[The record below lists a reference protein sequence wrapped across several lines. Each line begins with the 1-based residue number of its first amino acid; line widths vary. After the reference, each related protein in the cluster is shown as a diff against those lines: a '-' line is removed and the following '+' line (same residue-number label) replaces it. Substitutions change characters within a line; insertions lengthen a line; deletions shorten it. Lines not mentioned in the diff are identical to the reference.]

1 MSTIHEQI
9 DELLAAD
16 LHGELSATERDAFNA
31 HLVDC
36 ADCRQAFQ
44 EEKNMHKLLNET
56 IADKKADP
64 RFEQR
69 MVSRF
74 RDRVPQ
80 RPGLVQLIMNL
91 VRLRAVQLTAAAA
104 LLLSMV
110 QMGRVITGESM
121 SPAARR
127 EDVASTERS
136 ELMKSPSGVTRDSG
150 VLAYKSDAPGRG
162 ADQSAASK
170 STSVAGMVAQNP
182 APPPQDKPQT
192 ETALPVTVYSA
203 DVLTKQAS
211 TAPKTKKNETAND
224 SAAPEAQTE
233 ATTERVITTGSY
245 IPTAETESALPAGTS
260 PSSPGPAANR
270 KLVRNATAELE
281 VASFEEAVQKI
292 TGFAAEDKGYVATSS
307 SEKQANGKLRGQ
319 VVVKV
324 LPDNLDRFL
333 LKLRGLGELKNQAL
347 TTEDVTKQYFD
358 TESRMK
364 NARLMEQRLIEIL
377 KTKSKDVSDLLE
389 VEKELGR
396 VREEIETMQGELKF
410 MDSQVQF
417 ATVTIQLSEKNM
429 NVPAAFL
436 LKERAQLALYATEVE
451 KTYND
456 IKALASPKVQITNAQ
471 INRDNTGRV
480 SGYVYMLIAPDES
493 EAIIARVKAMARVEN
508 FQVQT
513 ERVAQ
518 GGDGLGE
525 NAKTERDK
533 VVLNVTIS
541 REEQEQALQ
550 QTTLRIRSS
559 EVNDKTKE
567 LRTLAEKQ
575 SGRIRS
581 SSFSRDANG
590 REYANVSLRV
600 PIKNYSALM
609 QSLNTLGKVEDVT
622 VHRDDRPDSQVN
634 QADAPADITIQV
646 YSQGNIVSQET
657 GIVATLRR
665 TIGQGAGALMWS
677 ARMIGVALAFLAPW
691 VLAIVG
697 VGWVMRRVSR
707 ARRARKQLAE
717 ERDGLS

>member
-1 MSTIHEQI
+1 MPTIHEQI

-16 LHGELSATERDAFNA
+16 LHGELSAAERDAFHA

-56 IADKKADP
+56 IADKKADAG
-64 RFEQR
+64 FEQR
-69 MVSRF
+69 MVARF

-80 RPGLVQLIMNL
+80 RPGLVQLVTNL

-110 QMGRVITGESM
+110 QMGRMITGESATPM
-121 SPAARR
+121 VRR
-127 EDVASTERS
+127 EDATSVEQS
-136 ELMKSPSGVTRDSG
+136 EFAKSLT
-150 VLAYKSDAPGRG
+150 AKTDARGRG
-162 ADQSAASK
+162 ADQLATTISAPASG
-170 STSVAGMVAQNP
+170 VLAQNS
-182 APPPQDKPQT
+182 APPPAQDKAQT
-192 ETALPVTVYSA
+192 DKPLPATVYSA
-203 DVLTKQAS
+203 EVLQRQAS
-211 TAPKTKKNETAND
+211 TAPKTKKTETKD
-224 SAAPEAQTE
+224 E
-233 ATTERVITTGSY
+233 
-245 IPTAETESALPAGTS
+245 S
-260 PSSPGPAANR
+260 PSSESPANVMESSPESPSTTAGPSANR

-292 TGFAAEDKGYVATSS
+292 TGFAAEEKGYVATSS
-307 SEKQANGKLRGQ
+307 SEKQANGKLRGE

-377 KTKSKDVSDLLE
+377 KTKSKDVADLLA

-417 ATVTIQLSEKNM
+417 ATVTIHLSEKNM
-429 NVPAAFL
+429 NIPAAFL
-436 LKERAQLALYATEVE
+436 LKERAQLALYAAEVE

-480 SGYVYMLIAPDES
+480 SAYVYMLIAPEES
-493 EAIIARVKAMARVEN
+493 EAIISRVKALARVEN

-533 VVLNVTIS
+533 VVLNITIS
-541 REEQEQALQ
+541 REEQEQSLQ
-550 QTTLRIRSS
+550 QTSLRIRSS
-559 EVNDKTKE
+559 DVNDRTKQ
-567 LRTLAEKQ
+567 LRDLAEKQ
-575 SGRIRS
+575 NGRIRS
-581 SSFSRDANG
+581 SSFSRDPNG
-590 REYANVSLRV
+590 REFANVSLRV
-600 PIKNYSALM
+600 PMKNYSALM
-609 QSLNTLGKVEDVT
+609 QSLNTLGKVENVS
-622 VHRDDRPDSQVN
+622 VRRDDRPDAQVN
-634 QADAPADITIQV
+634 QADAPADVSIQV
-646 YSQGNIVSQET
+646 YSQGNIVSEET
-657 GIVATLRR
+657 GIVATLRH

-677 ARMIGVALAFLAPW
+677 ARMIGVALAFLVPW
-691 VLAIVG
+691 VLAIVA
-697 VGWVMRRVSR
+697 VGWVARRVSR
-707 ARRARKQLAE
+707 ARRARKQRVE
-717 ERDGLS
+717 EQDGLS

>member
-1 MSTIHEQI
+1 MPTIHEQI

-16 LHGELSATERDAFNA
+16 LHGELSAAERDAFHA

-56 IADKKADP
+56 IADKKADAG
-64 RFEQR
+64 FEQR

-80 RPGLVQLIMNL
+80 RPGLIQLVMNL

-110 QMGRVITGESM
+110 QVGRTITGESM
-121 SPAARR
+121 TPTVRR
-127 EDVASTERS
+127 EDAEGFKESVIQQSLSRER
-136 ELMKSPSGVTRDSG
+136 RDSG
-150 VLAYKSDAPGRG
+150 VLASKTDAPGRG
-162 ADQSAASK
+162 ADESAARK
-170 STSVAGMVAQNP
+170 PTSLAGVVAQNP
-182 APPPQDKPQT
+182 APPPQDKPET
-192 ETALPVTVYSA
+192 GTALPVTVYSA
-203 DVLTKQAS
+203 DVLSKQAS
-211 TAPKTKKNETAND
+211 TAPKSKKSETKDEKSPDALNYE
-224 SAAPEAQTE
+224 APE
-233 ATTERVITTGSY
+233 
-245 IPTAETESALPAGTS
+245 S
-260 PSSPGPAANR
+260 PSTTAGPVANR
-270 KLVRNATAELE
+270 KLVRNARAELE
-281 VASFEEAVQKI
+281 VVSFEEAVPKI
-292 TGFAAEDKGYVATSS
+292 TGFAAEEKGYVSTSS
-307 SEKQANGKLRGQ
+307 SEKQANGKLSGQ
-319 VVVKV
+319 VIVKV
-324 LPDNLDRFL
+324 LPDNLDKFL

-347 TTEDVTKQYFD
+347 TTEDVTKAYFD
-358 TESRMK
+358 TESRLK

-377 KTKSKDVSDLLE
+377 KTKSKDVADLLE

-410 MDSQVQF
+410 MDSQVSF

-436 LKERAQLALYATEVE
+436 LKERAQLALYAPEVE
-451 KTYND
+451 KTYNE

-480 SGYVYMLIAPDES
+480 SGYVYMLTAPEES
-493 EAIIARVKAMARVEN
+493 EAIISRVKAMARVEN

-525 NAKTERDK
+525 SAKTERDK
-533 VVLNVTIS
+533 VVLNITIS

-550 QTTLRIRSS
+550 QTTLRIRAS

-567 LRTLAEKQ
+567 LRELAEKQ

-600 PIKNYSALM
+600 PMKNYSALM
-609 QSLNTLGKVEDVT
+609 QSLNALGKVEDVA
-622 VHRDDRPDSQVN
+622 VRRDDRPDSQVS

-665 TIGQGAGALMWS
+665 TIGQGAAALMWS
-677 ARMIGVALAFLAPW
+677 ARMIGVAVAFLAPW
-691 VLAIVG
+691 VLAVAG
-697 VGWVMRRVSR
+697 LGWVMRRVSR
-707 ARRARKQLAE
+707 ARRARKQRAE
-717 ERDGLS
+717 EEGGAI

>member
-1 MSTIHEQI
+1 MPTIHEQI

-16 LHGELSATERDAFNA
+16 LHGELSAAERDAFHA

-56 IADKKADP
+56 IADKKADAG
-64 RFEQR
+64 FEQR
-69 MVSRF
+69 MVARF

-80 RPGLVQLIMNL
+80 RPGLVQLITNL

-110 QMGRVITGESM
+110 QMGRMITGES
-121 SPAARR
+121 AAPMVRR
-127 EDVASTERS
+127 EDATSTQES
-136 ELMKSPSGVTRDSG
+136 ELAKSPPGPLRNSVALTAKTDSQGRGVDQFASSISAPASG
-150 VLAYKSDAPGRG
+150 VLAPPPAQDKAERDV
-162 ADQSAASK
+162 SAAK
-170 STSVAGMVAQNP
+170 L
-182 APPPQDKPQT
+182 KK
-192 ETALPVTVYSA
+192 A
-203 DVLTKQAS
+203 DFKDEQS
-211 TAPKTKKNETAND
+211 PNE
-224 SAAPEAQTE
+224 P
-233 ATTERVITTGSY
+233 R
-245 IPTAETESALPAGTS
+245 PTAETESALP
-260 PSSPGPAANR
+260 PSPGPTANR

-281 VASFEEAVQKI
+281 VISFDDAVQKI
-292 TGFAAEDKGYVATSS
+292 TGFAAEEKGYVSTSS
-307 SEKQANGKLRGQ
+307 SEKQANGKLRGEI
-319 VVVKV
+319 VVKV

-347 TTEDVTKQYFD
+347 TTEDVTKAYFD

-377 KTKSKDVSDLLE
+377 KTKSKDVADLLE

-417 ATVTIQLSEKNM
+417 ATVTVQLSEKNM
-429 NVPAAFL
+429 NIPAAFL
-436 LKERAQLALYATEVE
+436 LKERAQLALYAPEVE

-480 SGYVYMLIAPDES
+480 SAYVYMLIGPEES
-493 EAIIARVKAMARVEN
+493 EAIIARVKGMASVEN

-533 VVLNVTIS
+533 VVLNITIS
-541 REEQEQALQ
+541 REEQEQSLQ
-550 QTTLRIRSS
+550 QTSLRIRSS
-559 EVNDKTKE
+559 EVNDRTKQ
-567 LRTLAEKQ
+567 LRELAEKQ

-581 SSFSRDANG
+581 SSFSRDSNG

-600 PIKNYSALM
+600 PMKNYGALM
-609 QSLNTLGKVEDVT
+609 QSLNALGKVEDVT
-622 VHRDDRPDSQVN
+622 VRRDDRPDAQGN

-665 TIGQGAGALMWS
+665 TIGQGAAALMWS

-691 VLAIVG
+691 VLAIIG

-707 ARRARKQLAE
+707 ARRSRKQLAE
-717 ERDGLS
+717 EENRLS

>member
-16 LHGELSATERDAFNA
+16 LHGELSAAERDAFRA
-31 HLVDC
+31 HLIEC
-36 ADCRQAFQ
+36 TDCRQAFQ
-44 EEKNMHKLLNET
+44 EEKNMHKVLNET
-56 IADKKADP
+56 IADKKADAG
-64 RFEQR
+64 FEQR
-69 MVSRF
+69 MISRF

-80 RPGLVQLIMNL
+80 RTGLIQLVTNL

-110 QMGRVITGESM
+110 QMGRMITGESATPM
-121 SPAARR
+121 VRR
-127 EDVASTERS
+127 EDSTSLPEPQLTKTAPGERRNATTVATKPDSRDRGVDQLASSNSTS
-136 ELMKSPSGVTRDSG
+136 AAG
-150 VLAYKSDAPGRG
+150 VL
-162 ADQSAASK
+162 
-170 STSVAGMVAQNP
+170 AQNP
-182 APPPQDKPQT
+182 APPPAQDKAAEPVEGLRQ
-192 ETALPVTVYSA
+192 LPSFIGIA
-203 DVLTKQAS
+203 D
-211 TAPKTKKNETAND
+211 TKKNEVKAKQ
-224 SAAPEAQTE
+224 SADEP
-233 ATTERVITTGSY
+233 R
-245 IPTAETESALPAGTS
+245 PTSESESALPASSPTS
-260 PSSPGPAANR
+260 PIANR

-292 TGFAAEDKGYVATSS
+292 TSFASEDKGYVSTSS
-307 SEKQANGKLRGQ
+307 SEKQANGKLRGE

-333 LKLRGLGELKNQAL
+333 SKLRGLGELKNQGI

-364 NARLMEQRLIEIL
+364 NARMMEQRLIEIL
-377 KTKSKDVSDLLE
+377 KTKSKDVADLLE

-417 ATVTIQLSEKNM
+417 ATVTVQLAEKNM

-451 KTYND
+451 KTYNE

-480 SGYVYMLIAPDES
+480 SGYVYMLIAPEES

-513 ERVAQ
+513 ERVSQ

-533 VVLNVTIS
+533 VVLNITLS
-541 REEQEQALQ
+541 REEQEQSLQ
-550 QTTLRIRSS
+550 QTTLRILSS
-559 EVNDKTKE
+559 EVNDKTKQ
-567 LRTLAEKQ
+567 LRELAEKQ

-581 SSFSRDANG
+581 SSFSRDPNG

-600 PIKNYSALM
+600 PMKNYNALM
-609 QSLNTLGKVEDVT
+609 QSLNTLGKVENVS

-634 QADAPADITIQV
+634 QADAPADISIQV
-646 YSQGNIVSQET
+646 YSQGNIVSEET

-665 TIGQGAGALMWS
+665 TIGQGASALMWS
-677 ARMIGVALAFLAPW
+677 ARMIGVAAAFLAPW
-691 VLAIVG
+691 VLALVG
-697 VGWVMRRVSR
+697 LGWIMRRVSR
-707 ARRARKQLAE
+707 ARRARK
-717 ERDGLS
+717 ERLDGDGAK

>member
-1 MSTIHEQI
+1 MPTIHEQI

-16 LHGELSATERDAFNA
+16 LHGELSTAERDAFHA

-36 ADCRQAFQ
+36 ADCRHAFQ
-44 EEKNMHKLLNET
+44 EEKNMHKVLNET
-56 IADKKADP
+56 LADKKADTG
-64 RFEQR
+64 FEQR

-74 RDRVPQ
+74 RDRVPK
-80 RPGLVQLIMNL
+80 RPGLIQLVTNL
-91 VRLRAVQLTAAAA
+91 ARLRVVQLTAAAA

-110 QMGRVITGESM
+110 QMGRVITGESAT
-121 SPAARR
+121 PLIRR
-127 EDVASTERS
+127 ANTTSLPQS
-136 ELMKSPSGVTRDSG
+136 EFAKSPPSVTRDSG
-150 VLAYKSDAPGRG
+150 VLAYRTDSQGRG
-162 ADQSAASK
+162 ADESAASK
-170 STSVAGMVAQNP
+170 STSVAGIVAQNP
-182 APPPQDKPQT
+182 AP
-192 ETALPVTVYSA
+192 LPVQ
-203 DVLTKQAS
+203 D
-211 TAPKTKKNETAND
+211 TANEPVEGLRQLP
-224 SAAPEAQTE
+224 SFVGNALTE
-233 ATTERVITTGSY
+233 NNSD
-245 IPTAETESALPAGTS
+245 
-260 PSSPGPAANR
+260 PSSPKTPTKSKKAESKDERSEPLSEGPEDTSAARSTTNPTPNR

-281 VASFEEAVQKI
+281 VASFEDAVQKI
-292 TGFAAEDKGYVATSS
+292 TGFATEDKGYVSTSS
-307 SEKQANGKLRGQ
+307 SEKQENGKLSGQ
-319 VVVKV
+319 VAVKV

-333 LKLRGLGELKNQAL
+333 LKLRGIGELKNQAL
-347 TTEDVTKQYFD
+347 TTEDVTKSYFD

-377 KTKSKDVSDLLE
+377 KTKSKDVADLLE

-417 ATVTIQLSEKNM
+417 ATVTIQLSEKDM
-429 NVPAAFL
+429 NTPAAFL

-451 KTYND
+451 KTYNE
-456 IKALASPKVQITNAQ
+456 IKSLASPKVQITNAQ

-480 SGYVYMLIAPDES
+480 SANLSMLIAPEES
-493 EAIIARVKAMARVEN
+493 DATIARIKGMARVEN

-525 NAKTERDK
+525 SAKTERDK
-533 VVLNVTIS
+533 VVLSITLS
-541 REEQEQALQ
+541 REEQEQSLQ

-567 LRTLAEKQ
+567 LRDLAEKQ

-581 SSFSRDANG
+581 SSFSRDSNG

-600 PIKNYSALM
+600 PMKNYSALM
-609 QSLNTLGKVEDVT
+609 QSLNALGKVEDVT
-622 VHRDDRPDSQVN
+622 VQRDDRPDSQVN
-634 QADAPADITIQV
+634 QADAPADVTIQV

-657 GIVATLRR
+657 GIIATLRR

-677 ARMIGVALAFLAPW
+677 ARMIGVAVAFLAPW
-691 VLAIVG
+691 VLALVG
-697 VGWVMRRVSR
+697 VGWVMRRISR
-707 ARRARKQLAE
+707 TRHARKRLAE

>member
-16 LHGELSATERDAFNA
+16 LHGELSTAERDAFHA

-44 EEKNMHKLLNET
+44 EEKNMHKVLNET
-56 IADKKADP
+56 LGDKKADTG
-64 RFEQR
+64 FEQR
-69 MVSRF
+69 MVARF

-80 RPGLVQLIMNL
+80 RPGLIQLVTNL

-110 QMGRVITGESM
+110 QVGRVLTGESTTFGVRKFATLGTEE
-121 SPAARR
+121 SSLPQAPA
-127 EDVASTERS
+127 S
-136 ELMKSPSGVTRDSG
+136 VTRDSG
-150 VLAYKSDAPGRG
+150 VLAYKTDSPGRG

-170 STSVAGMVAQNP
+170 STSVAGIVAQNP
-182 APPPQDKPQT
+182 APPPARDVVATPVEGLRQLPSFVGNAET
-192 ETALPVTVYSA
+192 ENDSRAP
-203 DVLTKQAS
+203 S
-211 TAPKTKKNETAND
+211 TRMAPPKTKKNETKDEKTPAE
-224 SAAPEAQTE
+224 S
-233 ATTERVITTGSY
+233 
-245 IPTAETESALPAGTS
+245 TAESSEDS
-260 PSSPGPAANR
+260 PSTTAGPTANR

-281 VASFEEAVQKI
+281 VASFEDAVQKI
-292 TGFAAEDKGYVATSS
+292 TGFAAEEKGYVSTSS
-307 SEKQANGKLRGQ
+307 SEKQENGKLRGE

-324 LPDNLDRFL
+324 LPDNLDKFL

-347 TTEDVTKQYFD
+347 TTEDVTKAYFD

-377 KTKSKDVSDLLE
+377 KTKSKDVADLLE

-480 SGYVYMLIAPDES
+480 SGYIYMLIAPEES

-525 NAKTERDK
+525 DAKTERDK
-533 VVLNVTIS
+533 VVLNITIS

-559 EVNDKTKE
+559 EVNEKTKE

-600 PIKNYSALM
+600 PMKNYSALM
-609 QSLNTLGKVEDVT
+609 QSLNALGKVEDVAIR
-622 VHRDDRPDSQVN
+622 RDDRPDAQGN
-634 QADAPADITIQV
+634 QADAPADVTIQV

-657 GIVATLRR
+657 GMIATLRR
-665 TIGQGAGALMWS
+665 TIGQGATALMWS

-691 VLAIVG
+691 VVAIIG
-697 VGWVMRRVSR
+697 VGWVLRRVSR
-707 ARRARKQLAE
+707 ARRSRKQRAE
-717 ERDGLS
+717 EEGGAS

>member
-1 MSTIHEQI
+1 MPTIHEQS

-16 LHGELSATERDAFNA
+16 LHGELSAEERDAFHA
-31 HLVDC
+31 HLVEC
-36 ADCRQAFQ
+36 TDCRQAFQ
-44 EEKNMHKLLNET
+44 EEKNMHKFLNET
-56 IADKKADP
+56 FADKKADVGL
-64 RFEQR
+64 EQR

-74 RDRVPQ
+74 RDRVPH
-80 RPGLVQLIMNL
+80 RTGLIQLVTNL

-110 QMGRVITGESM
+110 QMGRMITGESSTPM
-121 SPAARR
+121 VRR
-127 EDVASTERS
+127 EDATSLPEP
-136 ELMKSPSGVTRDSG
+136 EIMKT
-150 VLAYKSDAPGRG
+150 APGERRNAKTVTTKPDSRDRG
-162 ADQSAASK
+162 ADDSSVNTVSSTTAS
-170 STSVAGMVAQNP
+170 GMLAQNP
-182 APPPQDKPQT
+182 APPPAQDKA
-192 ETALPVTVYSA
+192 ELSA
-203 DVLTKQAS
+203 PAT
-211 TAPKTKKNETAND
+211 KTKK
-224 SAAPEAQTE
+224 TE
-233 ATTERVITTGSY
+233 FKDERSNSESPASV
-245 IPTAETESALPAGTS
+245 TESS
-260 PSSPGPAANR
+260 PESPLTTPGPAANR

-281 VASFEEAVQKI
+281 VASFEEAVQRI
-292 TGFAAEDKGYVATSS
+292 TGFAAEDKGYVSTSS
-307 SEKQANGKLRGQ
+307 SEKQANGKLRGE

-333 LKLRGLGELKNQAL
+333 SKLRGLGELKNQAL

-377 KTKSKDVSDLLE
+377 KTKSKDVADLLE

-417 ATVTIQLSEKNM
+417 ATVTVQLAEKNM

-451 KTYND
+451 KTYNE

-480 SGYVYMLIAPDES
+480 SGYVYMLIAPEES

-513 ERVAQ
+513 ERVSQ

-533 VVLNVTIS
+533 VVLNITLS
-541 REEQEQALQ
+541 REEQEQSLQ

-559 EVNDKTKE
+559 EVNDKTKQ
-567 LRTLAEKQ
+567 LRELAEKQ

-581 SSFSRDANG
+581 SSFSRDPNG

-600 PIKNYSALM
+600 PMKNYNALM
-609 QSLNTLGKVEDVT
+609 QSLNTLGKVENVS

-634 QADAPADITIQV
+634 QADAPADVSIQV
-646 YSQGNIVSQET
+646 YSQGNIVSEET
-657 GIVATLRR
+657 GIVTTLRR
-665 TIGQGAGALMWS
+665 TIGQGASALMWS
-677 ARMIGVALAFLAPW
+677 ARMIGVAAAFLAPW
-691 VLAIVG
+691 VLALVG
-697 VGWVMRRVSR
+697 VDWIMRRVSR
-707 ARRARKQLAE
+707 ARRARK
-717 ERDGLS
+717 ERLDEDGAK

>member
-1 MSTIHEQI
+1 MPTIHEQI

-16 LHGELSATERDAFNA
+16 LHGELSDAERDAFHA

-64 RFEQR
+64 GFEQR
-69 MVSRF
+69 MVARF

-80 RPGLVQLIMNL
+80 RSGLIQLVTNL

-110 QMGRVITGESM
+110 QMGRMLTGESM
-121 SPAARR
+121 TPTVRHENGTTLPASGPLKSAPGDRR
-127 EDVASTERS
+127 DYVAPTA
-136 ELMKSPSGVTRDSG
+136 KTDTQ
-150 VLAYKSDAPGRG
+150 GRG
-162 ADQSAASK
+162 ADDSGTK
-170 STSVAGMVAQNP
+170 STSVAGIVAQNP
-182 APPPQDKPQT
+182 APPPAQDIALKTPVDAFRQLPSSVAST
-192 ETALPVTVYSA
+192 KSKKAETKDEKTSAESTVESPEES
-203 DVLTKQAS
+203 AS
-211 TAPKTKKNETAND
+211 TAGP
-224 SAAPEAQTE
+224 
-233 ATTERVITTGSY
+233 IT
-245 IPTAETESALPAGTS
+245 
-260 PSSPGPAANR
+260 NR

-292 TGFAAEDKGYVATSS
+292 TGFAAEEKGYVSTSS
-307 SEKQANGKLRGQ
+307 SEKQANGKLSGQ

-324 LPDNLDRFL
+324 LPDNLDKFL

-347 TTEDVTKQYFD
+347 TTEDVTKAYFD

-377 KTKSKDVSDLLE
+377 KTKSKDVADLLE

-410 MDSQVQF
+410 MDSQVSF

-436 LKERAQLALYATEVE
+436 LKERAQLALYAPEVE

-480 SGYVYMLIAPDES
+480 SGYVYMLIAPEES
-493 EAIIARVKAMARVEN
+493 EAIISRVKAMARVEN

-525 NAKTERDK
+525 HAKTERDK
-533 VVLNVTIS
+533 VVLNITIS

-559 EVNDKTKE
+559 EVNEKTKE
-567 LRTLAEKQ
+567 LRDLAEKQ

-590 REYANVSLRV
+590 REYANVLLRV
-600 PIKNYSALM
+600 PMKNYSALM
-609 QSLNTLGKVEDVT
+609 QSLNALGKVEDVA
-622 VHRDDRPDSQVN
+622 VRRDDRPDSQVS

-665 TIGQGAGALMWS
+665 TIGQGAAALMWS

-691 VLAIVG
+691 GVAIVG
-697 VGWVMRRVSR
+697 LGWVMRRVSR
-707 ARRARKQLAE
+707 ARRARKQRAE
-717 ERDGLS
+717 EQDGLS

>member
-1 MSTIHEQI
+1 MPTIHEQI

-16 LHGELSATERDAFNA
+16 LHGELSATERDAFHA

-44 EEKNMHKLLNET
+44 EEKNMHKVLNET
-56 IADKKADP
+56 IAGKKADTG
-64 RFEQR
+64 FEQR
-69 MVSRF
+69 MVARF

-80 RPGLVQLIMNL
+80 RPGLVQLVANL

-110 QMGRVITGESM
+110 QMGKMITGESM
-121 SPAARR
+121 TPTVRR
-127 EDVASTERS
+127 ERAATLPESALS
-136 ELMKSPSGVTRDSG
+136 KSGPDARRDSG
-150 VLAYKSDAPGRG
+150 VLAHKTDAPGRG
-162 ADQSAASK
+162 ADQFAASH
-170 STSVAGMVAQNP
+170 STTVEGVVAQNP
-182 APPPQDKPQT
+182 APPPAQDIAHRT
-192 ETALPVTVYSA
+192 N
-203 DVLTKQAS
+203 
-211 TAPKTKKNETAND
+211 APKTKKAEDKDQPKVMAEFVEE
-224 SAAPEAQTE
+224 SPE
-233 ATTERVITTGSY
+233 
-245 IPTAETESALPAGTS
+245 S
-260 PSSPGPAANR
+260 PSTTAGPTANR

-292 TGFAAEDKGYVATSS
+292 TGFAAEEKGYVSTSS
-307 SEKQANGKLRGQ
+307 SEKQANGKLSGQ

-324 LPDNLDRFL
+324 LPDNLDKFL

-347 TTEDVTKQYFD
+347 TTEDVTKAYFD
-358 TESRMK
+358 TESRLK
-364 NARLMEQRLIEIL
+364 NARLMEQRLMEIL
-377 KTKSKDVSDLLE
+377 KTKSTDVADLLK

-396 VREEIETMQGELKF
+396 VREEIEKMQGELKF

-436 LKERAQLALYATEVE
+436 LKERAQLALYAPEVE
-451 KTYND
+451 KTYNE

-480 SGYVYMLIAPDES
+480 SGYVYMLIAPEES
-493 EAIIARVKAMARVEN
+493 EAVIARVKAMARVEN

-525 NAKTERDK
+525 DAKTERDK
-533 VVLNVTIS
+533 VVLNITIS

-550 QTTLRIRSS
+550 QTSLRIRSTD
-559 EVNDKTKE
+559 VNERTKQ
-567 LRTLAEKQ
+567 LRELAEKQ
-575 SGRIRS
+575 NGRVRS
-581 SSFSRDANG
+581 SSFSRDPNG
-590 REYANVSLRV
+590 RESANVSLRV
-600 PIKNYSALM
+600 PMKNYGALM
-609 QSLNTLGKVEDVT
+609 QSLNELGKVENVSIQ
-622 VHRDDRPDSQVN
+622 RNDRPDAQVN

-657 GIVATLRR
+657 GIMATLRR
-665 TIGQGAGALMWS
+665 TIGQGAAALMWS

-691 VLAIVG
+691 GLAIVG
-697 VGWVMRRVSR
+697 LGWVMRRISR
-707 ARRARKQLAE
+707 ARRARKQPAE
-717 ERDGLS
+717 EEGGLN

>member
-1 MSTIHEQI
+1 MTTIHEQI

-16 LHGELSATERDAFNA
+16 LHGELSDAERDAFHA

-56 IADKKADP
+56 IADKKADAG
-64 RFEQR
+64 FEQR

-80 RPGLVQLIMNL
+80 RPGLVQLVMNL

-110 QMGRVITGESM
+110 QVGQTITGESM
-121 SPAARR
+121 TPTVRR
-127 EDVASTERS
+127 EDGTTQS
-136 ELMKSPSGVTRDSG
+136 EFAKRPSSVTRDSG
-150 VLAYKSDAPGRG
+150 VLAYKTDTPGSG
-162 ADQSAASK
+162 ADQSAANK
-170 STSVAGMVAQNP
+170 STSVAGVVAQNP
-182 APPPQDKPQT
+182 APPPQDKRET

-203 DVLTKQAS
+203 EVLSKQAS
-211 TAPKTKKNETAND
+211 TAPKPKKAETKNEKTPAET
-224 SAAPEAQTE
+224 PEAVE
-233 ATTERVITTGSY
+233 E
-245 IPTAETESALPAGTS
+245 S
-260 PSSPGPAANR
+260 PSNTAGPAANR

-281 VASFEEAVQKI
+281 VVSFEEAVQKI
-292 TGFAAEDKGYVATSS
+292 TGFAAEDKGYVSTSS
-307 SEKQANGKLRGQ
+307 SEKQANGKLSGE

-324 LPDNLDRFL
+324 LPDNLDKFL

-347 TTEDVTKQYFD
+347 TTEDVTKAYFD
-358 TESRMK
+358 TESRLK

-377 KTKSKDVSDLLE
+377 KTKSKDVADLLE

-410 MDSQVQF
+410 MDSQVSF

-436 LKERAQLALYATEVE
+436 LEERAQLALYAPEVE
-451 KTYND
+451 KTYNE

-480 SGYVYMLIAPDES
+480 SGYVYMLIAPEES
-493 EAIIARVKAMARVEN
+493 EAIISRVKAMARVEN

-525 NAKTERDK
+525 SAKTERDK
-533 VVLNVTIS
+533 VVLNITIS

-550 QTTLRIRSS
+550 QTTLRIRAS
-559 EVNDKTKE
+559 EVNDKTKD
-567 LRTLAEKQ
+567 LRELAEKQ

-600 PIKNYSALM
+600 PMKNYSALM
-609 QSLNTLGKVEDVT
+609 QSLNTLGKVEDVA
-622 VHRDDRPDSQVN
+622 VRRDDRPDSQVN

-665 TIGQGAGALMWS
+665 TIGQGAAALMWS
-677 ARMIGVALAFLAPW
+677 ARMIGVAVAFLAPW
-691 VLAIVG
+691 VLAVVG
-697 VGWVMRRVSR
+697 LGWVMRRVSR
-707 ARRARKQLAE
+707 ARRARKQRTE
-717 ERDGLS
+717 EEGGAS

>member
-1 MSTIHEQI
+1 MTTIHEQI

-16 LHGELSATERDAFNA
+16 LHGELSAAERDAFHA
-31 HLVDC
+31 HLVEC

-44 EEKNMHKLLNET
+44 EEKNMHKVLNET
-56 IADKKADP
+56 IADKKADAG
-64 RFEQR
+64 FEQR
-69 MVSRF
+69 MVARF

-80 RPGLVQLIMNL
+80 RPGLIQLVTNL

-110 QMGRVITGESM
+110 QMGRMITGE
-121 SPAARR
+121 AAAPMVRR
-127 EDVASTERS
+127 EDATSTQES
-136 ELMKSPSGVTRDSG
+136 ELAKSPLGPLRNSDALAARTDSQGRGVDQFASSISAPASG
-150 VLAYKSDAPGRG
+150 VLA
-162 ADQSAASK
+162 
-170 STSVAGMVAQNP
+170 
-182 APPPQDKPQT
+182 PPPAQDKAQIDKP
-192 ETALPVTVYSA
+192 LPLAAYSA
-203 DVLTKQAS
+203 EVLQRQAS
-211 TAPKTKKNETAND
+211 TAPKTKTNEAKDEKTLG
-224 SAAPEAQTE
+224 EV
-233 ATTERVITTGSY
+233 R
-245 IPTAETESALPAGTS
+245 TESEES
-260 PSSPGPAANR
+260 PSTTVGPTANR

-281 VASFEEAVQKI
+281 VVSFEDSVQKI
-292 TGFAAEDKGYVATSS
+292 IGFAAEEKGYVSTSS
-307 SEKQANGKLRGQ
+307 SEKQANGKLRGT

-377 KTKSKDVSDLLE
+377 KTKSKDVADLLE

-417 ATVTIQLSEKNM
+417 ATVTVHLSEKNM
-429 NVPAAFL
+429 NIPAAFL
-436 LKERAQLALYATEVE
+436 LKERAQFALYAPEVE

-480 SGYVYMLIAPDES
+480 SGYVYMLIAPEES
-493 EAIIARVKAMARVEN
+493 EAIIARVKGMARVEN

-533 VVLNVTIS
+533 VVLNITIS
-541 REEQEQALQ
+541 REEQEQSLQ
-550 QTTLRIRSS
+550 QTSLRIRSS
-559 EVNDKTKE
+559 DVNDKTKK
-567 LRTLAEKQ
+567 LRELAEKQ

-581 SSFSRDANG
+581 SSFSRDPNG
-590 REYANVSLRV
+590 REFANVSLRV
-600 PIKNYSALM
+600 PMKNYSALL
-609 QSLNTLGKVEDVT
+609 QSLNTLGKVENVT
-622 VHRDDRPDSQVN
+622 VRRDDRPDSQVN

-646 YSQGNIVSQET
+646 YSQGNIVSEET
-657 GIVATLRR
+657 GVIATLRH
-665 TIGQGAGALMWS
+665 TIGQGAAALMWS

-691 VLAIVG
+691 VLALVG
-697 VGWVMRRVSR
+697 VGWVARRVSR
-707 ARRARKQLAE
+707 ARRARKQRANE
-717 ERDGLS
+717 QGGLS